1 MVELKLD
8 AAQTEALIRGGLSSA
23 AQVIV
28 EAVEPGMAR
37 VRLPYSARMLR
48 PGGVI
53 SGPTLFAAADTAMYA
68 LVLSHLGPQLMAVT
82 ANFSMSFL
90 NKAAPG
96 DVRAQAQ
103 LLKLGR
109 RLVVMDVRLW
119 TGDDAQRI
127 AAQVTGSYAL
137 PAG

>member
-1 MVELKLD
+1 VVELKLD
-8 AAQTEALIRGGLSSA
+8 AAQTEALIRGGLPTA
-23 AQVIV
+23 AAVSV
-28 EAVEPGMAR
+28 EAVGPGMAR
-37 VRLPYSARMLR
+37 VRLPYSERMLR

-68 LVLSHLGPQLMAVT
+68 LVLSHVGPQLMAVT
-82 ANFSMSFL
+82 ANFSMNFL

-137 PAG
+137 PGN